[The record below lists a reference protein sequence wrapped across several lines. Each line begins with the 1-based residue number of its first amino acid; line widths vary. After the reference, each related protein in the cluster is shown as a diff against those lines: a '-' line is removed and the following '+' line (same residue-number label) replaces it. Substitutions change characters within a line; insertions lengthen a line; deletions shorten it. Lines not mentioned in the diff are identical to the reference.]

1 MRKMANFAG
10 RSQDQRI
17 MLKKIIID
25 NFKSIRHCETEFGRI
40 NLLIGENGAGKSN
53 LISFIELA
61 QTGGHRMRNY
71 VLTHLGMGRLLHGGI
86 KNSKVISGTLIFE
99 GEGDGE
105 YYCDEAETDSAY
117 SISIGTAIDGTT
129 PVVIEEAQYCDI
141 PKGEPYEK
149 GDKRLLGGIEEQN
162 RMTEQKLRTQR
173 EVAPGI
179 YTDVRTVH
187 FVRVP
192 IHSISI
198 YHFQDTGNM
207 SAIRGKANIDDNK
220 VLKKDGENLASMLYL
235 ISRTEPRAFKMIEMM
250 MRRVA
255 PYFRCF
261 DLQPDRMNPRLISIE
276 WKENDSDIY
285 LDSTSFSDGTI
296 RFLAL
301 CVALMQPN
309 RPKTII
315 IDEPELGLHPA
326 AISIAAALIKKAS
339 ADSQIIAATQS
350 ADFVS
355 EFSLD
360 QIIVAERKDGSTT
373 FTHLSEDD
381 FKVWLDEYSAGE
393 LWKKNLIG
401 GRP

>member
-1 MRKMANFAG
+1 
-10 RSQDQRI
+10 
-17 MLKKIIID
+17 MLRKIIID

-71 VLTHLGMGRLLHGGI
+71 VLTHLGMSRLLHGGI
-86 KNSKVISGTLIFE
+86 KKSKVISGTLIFE

-105 YYCDEAETDSAY
+105 FYCDRAETDSAY
-117 SISIGTAIDGTT
+117 SISIGPASDGST

-141 PKGEPYEK
+141 PKGEPHEYGEK
-149 GDKRLLGGIEEQN
+149 LLLGGIEVQN
-162 RMTEQKLRTQR
+162 RMTELKLRTQR
-173 EVAPGI
+173 EVGPGH
-179 YTDVRTVH
+179 YADVRTVH

-192 IHSISI
+192 IHSINI

-235 ISRTEPRAFKMIEMM
+235 ISQTEPRVFKMIEMM

-255 PYFRCF
+255 PYFRRF

-276 WKENDSDIY
+276 WKENDSDVY

-296 RFLAL
+296 RFLAI
-301 CVALMQPN
+301 CVALIQPN
-309 RPKTII
+309 TPKTII
-315 IDEPELGLHPA
+315 I
-326 AISIAAALIKKAS
+326 
-339 ADSQIIAATQS
+339 
-350 ADFVS
+350 
-355 EFSLD
+355 EF
-360 QIIVAERKDGSTT
+360 T
-373 FTHLSEDD
+373 
-381 FKVWLDEYSAGE
+381 
-393 LWKKNLIG
+393 
-401 GRP
+401 